1 MTLATVRDNGAMPAA
16 APLDRDAVLAH
27 FNRNLFRFIIGAAQ
41 ALNNQL
47 IQRCA
52 AAGHDGLK
60 SAFYPLLSHFDGG
73 SIRNVDIAKH
83 CGITPQAAGQL
94 VNELERLG
102 YLIRR
107 PDASDQRAKRLQLT
121 AKGKQLIADA
131 SRLAG
136 AIDAQLGA
144 ALGDDTLAELKLS
157 VAQLLQDQSLQDQ
170 SRQTRE
176 APAAG
181 QPSPHQFAL
190 ALRGLA
196 NYCERELME
205 LDRHEGHLRLKM
217 SFGQVITH
225 VSPYGSLINDIAK
238 LNGVSKQAIS
248 QLVKEIEEIGYIER
262 RQNPQDARSAKIF
275 LTDYGLKLIRDSV
288 ANIGILEQRFLTVLS
303 ERRFKRF
310 ARAIEQLYDY
320 FYASGGTL
328 MDESQ
333 RIQAEA
339 SLLHFMEELYRQRP
353 AKERALLF
361 SRSGNRIRLSKT
373 ALELLAGLE
382 TKTD

>member
-1 MTLATVRDNGAMPAA
+1 MTATPTM
-16 APLDRDAVLAH
+16 DREAVLAH

-47 IQRCA
+47 IERCA
-52 AAGHDGLK
+52 AAGHTGLK
-60 SAFYPLLSHFDGG
+60 SSFYALLSHFDGD
-73 SIRNVDIAKH
+73 SIRNVDIAKS
-83 CGITPQAAGQL
+83 CGITPQAAGQM

-102 YLIRR
+102 YLNRR

-121 AKGKQLIADA
+121 AKGRRLINDA
-131 SRLAG
+131 NRLADEM
-136 AIDAQLGA
+136 DAQLAA
-144 ALGDDTLAELKLS
+144 ALGSETLTELKAS
-157 VAQLLQDQSLQDQ
+157 VEQLAQAL
-170 SRQTRE
+170 T
-176 APAAG
+176 PAR
-181 QPSPHQFAL
+181 PSPETGAPRRFAL
-190 ALRGLA
+190 ALKGLA

-205 LDRHEGHLRLKM
+205 LDRGEGHLRLKM

-288 ANIGILEQRFLTVLS
+288 ANISLLEQRFSAVLS

-310 ARAIEQLYDY
+310 TRAIEQLYDY
-320 FYASGGTL
+320 FFSARGKL
-328 MDESQ
+328 LDESQ

-339 SLLHFMEELYRQRP
+339 TLLHFIEELHRQRP
-353 AKERALLF
+353 ARERALLF
-361 SRSGNRIRLSKT
+361 SRSGNRVRLSRT
-373 ALELLAGLE
+373 ALDMLGSLE
-382 TKTD
+382 IKAD

>member
-1 MTLATVRDNGAMPAA
+1 MPSSPA
-16 APLDRDAVLAH
+16 LDRDAVLAH

-47 IQRCA
+47 IERCA
-52 AAGHDGLK
+52 AAGHAGLK
-60 SAFYPLLSHFDGG
+60 SSFYALLSHFDGD
-73 SIRNVDIAKH
+73 SIRNVDIAKS
-83 CGITPQAAGQL
+83 CGITPQAAGQM

-102 YLIRR
+102 YLSRR

-121 AKGKQLIADA
+121 AKGRKLINDA
-131 SRLAG
+131 NRLADEV
-136 AIDAQLGA
+136 DAQLEA
-144 ALGDDTLAELKLS
+144 ALGGDTLAELMAS
-157 VAQLLQDQSLQDQ
+157 VEQLAQALIPAKP
-170 SRQTRE
+170 
-176 APAAG
+176 APDSA
-181 QPSPHQFAL
+181 PRRFAL
-190 ALRGLA
+190 ALKGLA

-205 LDRHEGHLRLKM
+205 LDRGEGHLRLKM

-248 QLVKEIEEIGYIER
+248 QLVKEIEEIGYLER

-288 ANIGILEQRFLTVLS
+288 TNISLLEQRFSAVLS

-310 ARAIEQLYDY
+310 TRAIEQLYDY
-320 FYASGGTL
+320 FFSSRGKL
-328 MDESQ
+328 LDESQ

-339 SLLHFMEELYRQRP
+339 SLLHFIEELHRQRP
-353 AKERALLF
+353 ERERALLF
-361 SRSGNRIRLSKT
+361 SRSGNRVRLSKI
-373 ALELLAGLE
+373 ALEMLAELE
-382 TKTD
+382 FKVD